1 MQPELNSNQGNK
13 AMNEYINDISQQT
26 AEHAFNGTSFFPER
40 RGESLR
46 REYANDLAS
55 FQSVLEKYMKGE
67 DEDKIDDEFE
77 RFRSGLKQR
86 YLAYCSSHSR
96 CMSAFIVGPARFP

>member
-1 MQPELNSNQGNK
+1 MQPEPNANQGNK

-26 AEHAFNGTSFFPER
+26 AERAFNGTSFSPDR

-77 RFRSGLKQR
+77 RRALFRHQAEFGWRYSSGR
-86 YLAYCSSHSR
+86 R
-96 CMSAFIVGPARFP
+96 PVGER